1 MASSN
6 PKPVSV
12 LLGGALL
19 TVAFLVVGHGQESDS
34 GTIRD
39 VEGNVYRTRLIG
51 TQWWMA
57 ENLNVSHYTNGDSIP
72 QVQDAEQWLSLTT
85 GAWCYYDNNP
95 DNAQRYGKLYNW
107 HAVND
112 PRGLAPVGWHV
123 PTEEEWKELETA
135 MGMNSAV
142 GDAQGWFGTPSG
154 FRGLGGGFYMTGRIA
169 AFWSSSDDAWDYAW
183 YRALAANR
191 SAIRR
196 KLSTKMRGFS
206 VRCVKDT
213 GR

>member
-1 MASSN
+1 
-6 PKPVSV
+6 
-12 LLGGALL
+12 
-19 TVAFLVVGHGQESDS
+19 
-34 GTIRD
+34 
-39 VEGNVYRTRLIG
+39 
-51 TQWWMA
+51 MA

-142 GDAQGWFGTPSG
+142 GDAQGWFGTTQGTQLKSSTGWDEDGNGADSVGFSALPSG